1 MQKTSNLKTGDY
13 LIIAATALFIGI
25 VWYRLA
31 YQIQYDWHWGDVPSY
46 FVYYDEETGYKQNV
60 LLVGLLNLVRIAVY
74 SAILSLVLGL
84 GLALMRVSRARWM
97 NWTARVIVE
106 FVRNIPPLVFLFIF
120 YFFVSDMFFPVLG
133 IRDFAQSLS
142 RSDSAFVEFFLGNP
156 AFVENLIAGVIC
168 LSLFEAA
175 YVSEIFRS
183 GIESVGKD
191 QREGARS
198 VGVTYYQEMRY
209 IVLPQAIQKVI
220 PPLVGQLIT
229 LIKDTSIMSVI
240 SIQEFTFS
248 GSEIVVSTGRIFE
261 VWITVAVV
269 YFVICYALSIY
280 SRRLEVGQRE
290 RNQGSKAH
298 G

>member
-1 MQKTSNLKTGDY
+1 MRKTRYLKTSDY
-13 LIIAATALFIGI
+13 VIIAATAIFIGI

-31 YQIQYDWHWGDVPSY
+31 FQIQYQWHWGDVPSY
-46 FVYYDEETGYKQNV
+46 FIYHDPETGYKMNV
-60 LLVGLLNLVRIAVY
+60 LMVGLINLIRIAIY
-74 SAILSLVLGL
+74 SAILSVILGL

-142 RSDSAFVEFFLGNP
+142 RSDSLAVQIFLGNP
-156 AFVENLIAGVIC
+156 AFIENVIAGVVC

-209 IVLPQAIQKVI
+209 VVLPQAIQKVV

-240 SIQEFTFS
+240 SIQELTFS
-248 GSEIVVSTGRIFE
+248 GSEVVVSTGRIFE

-269 YFVICYALSIY
+269 YFVICYALSVF
-280 SRRLEVGQRE
+280 SRRLEIGQRD
-290 RNQGSKAH
+290 RNKEATAH

>member
-1 MQKTSNLKTGDY
+1 MRKLSHLKVGDY
-13 LIIAATALFIGI
+13 LVLVIVAICIGV
-25 VWYRLA
+25 VWYQMA
-31 YQIQYDWHWGDVPSY
+31 YQINYDWHWGDIWSY
-46 FVYYDEETGYKQNV
+46 FIYYDERTGYQQNI
-60 LLVGLLNLVRIAVY
+60 LMLGLLNLLRIAIY
-74 SAILSLVLGL
+74 SSILSVILGL

-133 IRDFAQSLS
+133 IRDLAQSLS
-142 RSDSAFVEFFLGNP
+142 RSDSIGVEIFFGNP

-183 GIESVGKD
+183 GIEAVGKD

-198 VGVTYYQEMRY
+198 VGATYYQEMRY
-209 IVLPQAIQKVI
+209 IVLPQALQKVI

-240 SIQEFTFS
+240 SIQEFTFA
-248 GSEIVVSTGRIFE
+248 GSEIVISTGRIFE
-261 VWITVAVV
+261 VWITVAIV
-269 YFVICYALSIY
+269 YFVICYALSVY
-280 SRRLEVGQRE
+280 SRRLEAGQRAKSTGVR
-290 RNQGSKAH
+290 RNV
-298 G
+298 